1 MDVSPAG
8 QAIAVSPGGAPASR
22 SQPPGASTPQV
33 PRCPAHMP
41 PGYQPVQWEV
51 IAGERYA
58 VCDLPLQD
66 TGTQMQ
72 DRFVAALFLQ
82 QGGSVANGLVRRPPW
97 VSKMGSWDHC
107 MLCDKHAVYYH
118 LCTPKHQAKVL
129 NHIESQAS
137 VAASLNIVPLQGL
150 VQIASSSNVVRTYLL
165 PTGSL
170 VAPPSRPTPPPPPP
184 PTPPADE
191 APPPLPAEESPPAPP
206 SRPTLPCTH
215 LADLNAED
223 FMEALSSNLVPSG
236 SIITADLNADDLRS
250 LPADEAPP
258 PSPADESPPP
268 LQHQYIVTGMG
279 KVYRNGIYLPG
290 AEVCYD
296 DEGCTRVYLGD
307 ED

>member
-1 MDVSPAG
+1 
-8 QAIAVSPGGAPASR
+8 
-22 SQPPGASTPQV
+22 
-33 PRCPAHMP
+33 MP
-41 PGYQPVQWEV
+41 PGYQPVQWKV
-51 IAGERYA
+51 IAGVSYA

-66 TGTQMQ
+66 IGTQMQ

-82 QGGSVANGLVRRPPW
+82 QGGTVVNGLVRRPPW

-137 VAASLNIVPLQGL
+137 VAASLNQIVRQ
-150 VQIASSSNVVRTYLL
+150 ALL
-165 PTGSL
+165 A
-170 VAPPSRPTPPPPPP
+170 VPPP

-215 LADLNAED
+215 PL
-223 FMEALSSNLVPSG
+223 EALSSNLVPTGLLSTG
-236 SIITADLNADDLRS
+236 SLGAPPSRPTLPRS

-258 PSPADESPPP
+258 PLPADESPPP

-290 AEVCYD
+290 AEVYYD
-296 DEGCTRVYLGD
+296 DEGCGRVLLGD
-307 ED
+307 EDG